1 MATFT
6 FDITEKVKD
15 FVGKTITPM
24 AGNPGQEVLIE
35 RMLKD
40 SYGQINVRVTIV
52 GFRGNI
58 TDVDISTDGYY
69 NWKSNHPEAISII
82 MKEAE
87 DLTDLFTDQAEIP
100 GPWDIEDAIDTGN
113 WKVVGW
119 DQ

>member
-35 RMLKD
+35 KMLKD
-40 SYGQINVRVTIV
+40 SYGQINVNVTLEGLEV
-52 GFRGNI
+52 
-58 TDVDISTDGYY
+58 VDISTDGWY
-69 NWKSNHPEAISII
+69 NWRSNHPEAISII

-100 GPWDIEDAIDTGN
+100 GPWDIEDAKSTGN